1 MANRS
6 SSSKFIEKSNKIH
19 ANNYDYSQ
27 VEYVNHGIKVKIV
40 CKIHGPFMQTPSSH
54 LRGHGC
60 NACRLSAF
68 VAVNTAKKSN
78 TYSFICKA
86 NKKHNNKYDYS
97 KCEYI
102 TNNIKVKIIC
112 PLHGT
117 FEQTPNSHLSGNG
130 CPECAG
136 KNKNTLDFI
145 EASIKIHSTK
155 YDYSS
160 TVYVNSRTNLKII
173 CPTHGI
179 FIQLPSSHLAGNG
192 CCKCS
197 GRERSNTQSFIN
209 IATEIH
215 NRKYNYSLVE
225 YNNNSSKVKI
235 ICPTHGIFVQSPNK
249 HLAGRGCPNCNS
261 SKGERLIRKIL
272 IDLNIQHEP
281 QYRLVDCVNINKL
294 PFDFGVF
301 HNKRICCI
309 EYQGLQHYVPVNF
322 GSKTIK
328 AEHLLEK
335 IQKRDAIKRQYCIDN
350 NIPLLIL
357 KYDENDL
364 MEEKIKTFFAS
375 L

>member
-27 VEYVNHGIKVKIV
+27 VEYVNHGIKVKII

-173 CPTHGI
+173 CPTHGV
-179 FIQLPSSHLAGNG
+179 FIQLPRCHLAGNG
-192 CCKCS
+192 CYKCS
-197 GRERSNTQSFIN
+197 GRERSNTVSFIN

-225 YNNNSSKVKI
+225 YSNNSSKVKI

-309 EYQGLQHYVPVNF
+309 EYQGMQHYVPVNF

-335 IQKRDAIKRQYCIDN
+335 IKKRDAIKHQYCLDN

-357 KYDENDL
+357 KYDEDDL
-364 MEEKIKTFFAS
+364 MEEKIKTFLDS